1 MPIPPFVTHL
11 RTMIGHDLLWMPG
24 ITAVV
29 LRERHAQPGQTSDT
43 RDAGNSGDSGDSDDS
58 DGSWKPLEVLLI
70 KRSDTGAWTP
80 VTGITDPGEQ
90 PHLTAEREVLEEA
103 SVVARVERLV
113 WVASGPPMVHQN
125 GDRAQYLD
133 HTFRC
138 RWVSGEPAPGDDEA
152 SEAAW
157 FSLDALPEM
166 SARSTDRI
174 RCAVANDPEVRLGE

>member
-1 MPIPPFVTHL
+1 MPIPPFVALL
-11 RTMIGHDLLWMPG
+11 RRKIGHDLLWMPG

-29 LRERHAQPGQTSDT
+29 LRERQGRPGHTST
-43 RDAGNSGDSGDSDDS
+43 ATDAVDPDPS
-58 DGSWKPLEVLLI
+58 LEVLLI

-113 WVASGPPMVHQN
+113 WVSSGSPMVHQN

-138 RWVSGEPAPGDDEA
+138 RWVSGDPAPGDDEA

-157 FSLDALPEM
+157 FPLDALPEM
-166 SARSTDRI
+166 STRSTERI
-174 RCAVANDPEVRLGE
+174 ACAVANAPEVRLGG

>member
-1 MPIPPFVTHL
+1 MPIPSFVALL
-11 RTMIGHDLLWMPG
+11 RRKIGHDLLWMPG

-29 LRERHAQPGQTSDT
+29 LRDRPGG
-43 RDAGNSGDSGDSDDS
+43 AGDRRASSPSGVTGPTADPPN
-58 DGSWKPLEVLLI
+58 PLEVLLI

-113 WVASGPPMVHQN
+113 WVSAGQPMVHQN

-157 FSLDALPEM
+157 FPLDALPEM
-166 SARSTDRI
+166 STRSTERI
-174 RCAVANDPEVRLGE
+174 RCAVSNDPEVRLGE

>member
-1 MPIPPFVTHL
+1 MPIPPFVALL
-11 RTMIGHDLLWMPG
+11 RRKIGHDLLWMPG

-29 LRERHAQPGQTSDT
+29 LRDRQGQPGHTST
-43 RDAGNSGDSGDSDDS
+43 AADAADPGHS
-58 DGSWKPLEVLLI
+58 LEVLLI

-90 PHLTAEREVLEEA
+90 SHLTAEREVLEEA

-113 WVASGPPMVHQN
+113 WVCSKPPMVHEN

-138 RWVSGEPAPGDDEA
+138 RWVSGEPTPGDDEA

-166 SARSTDRI
+166 SAWSAERI
-174 RCAVANDPEVRLGE
+174 ECAVANAPEVRLGD

>member
-1 MPIPPFVTHL
+1 MPIPPFVALL
-11 RTMIGHDLLWMPG
+11 RRKIGHDLLWMPG

-29 LRERHAQPGQTSDT
+29 LRERPGRPGPSSNTK
-43 RDAGNSGDSGDSDDS
+43 DAGDACDS
-58 DGSWKPLEVLLI
+58 LEVLLI

-103 SVVARVERLV
+103 SVVARVQRLV
-113 WVASGPPMVHQN
+113 WVGSGPPMVHPN
-125 GDRAQYLD
+125 GDHAQYLD

-138 RWVSGEPAPGDDEA
+138 RWVSGEPTPGDDEA

-157 FSLDALPEM
+157 FPLDALPEM

>member
-1 MPIPPFVTHL
+1 MPIPPFVALL
-11 RTMIGHDLLWMPG
+11 RRKIGHDLLWMPG

-29 LRERHAQPGQTSDT
+29 LRHCQGHPEPT
-43 RDAGNSGDSGDSDDS
+43 RDTGGAGDAGGTGDSAPG
-58 DGSWKPLEVLLI
+58 LEVLLI

-80 VTGITDPGEQ
+80 VTGITDPGEH
-90 PHLTAEREVLEEA
+90 PHDTAEREVLEEA

-113 WVASGPPMVHQN
+113 WVSSGRPMVHQN

-157 FSLDALPEM
+157 FPLDALPEM
-166 SARSTDRI
+166 SVRSAERI
-174 RCAVANDPEVRLGE
+174 VCAVTNAPEVRLGD

>member
-1 MPIPPFVTHL
+1 MPIPPFVALL
-11 RTMIGHDLLWMPG
+11 RRKIGHDLLWMPG

-29 LRERHAQPGQTSDT
+29 LRERP
-43 RDAGNSGDSGDSDDS
+43 SGTGSGRVATE
-58 DGSWKPLEVLLI
+58 GSSTTEVLLI

-90 PHLTAEREVLEEA
+90 PHVTAEREVAEEA
-103 SVVARVERLV
+103 GVVARVERLV
-113 WVASGPPMVHQN
+113 WVSSGRPMVHQN
-125 GDRAQYLD
+125 GDHAQYLD

-157 FSLDALPEM
+157 FSLDALPQMTRRFTE
-166 SARSTDRI
+166 RI
-174 RCAVANDPEVRLGE
+174 AVAMANEPDVRLGE

>member
-1 MPIPPFVTHL
+1 MPIPPFVAVL
-11 RTMIGHDLLWMPG
+11 RRKIGHDLLWMPG

-29 LRERHAQPGQTSDT
+29 LRERQSRPGQTSKT
-43 RDAGNSGDSGDSDDS
+43 KAAGSSGDAGDS
-58 DGSWKPLEVLLI
+58 LEVLLI

-80 VTGITDPGEQ
+80 VTGIVDPGEQ
-90 PHLTAEREVLEEA
+90 PHVTAEREVLEEA

-113 WVASGPPMVHQN
+113 WVSSGSPMVHQN

-138 RWVSGEPAPGDDEA
+138 RWVSGEPMPGDDEA

-166 SARSTDRI
+166 SARSAERI
-174 RCAVANDPEVRLGE
+174 GCAVANNPEVRLGD

>member
-1 MPIPPFVTHL
+1 MPIPPFVALL
-11 RTMIGHDLLWMPG
+11 RRKIGHDLLWMPG

-29 LRERHAQPGQTSDT
+29 LRERPGRAGQTGK
-43 RDAGNSGDSGDSDDS
+43 AMNAGDSSGTDEN
-58 DGSWKPLEVLLI
+58 GTLEVLLI

-90 PHLTAEREVLEEA
+90 PHRTAEREVLEEA

-113 WVASGPPMVHQN
+113 WVSSRPPMVHQN

-138 RWVSGEPAPGDDEA
+138 RWVSGDPQ
-152 SEAAW
+152 
-157 FSLDALPEM
+157 M

>member
-1 MPIPPFVTHL
+1 MPIPSFVALL
-11 RTMIGHDLLWMPG
+11 RRKIGHDLLWMPG

-29 LRERHAQPGQTSDT
+29 LRDDGGRASDT
-43 RDAGNSGDSGDSDDS
+43 GENGDTDDS
-58 DGSWKPLEVLLI
+58 VTLEVLLI

-90 PHLTAEREVLEEA
+90 PHHTAEREVLEEA

-113 WVASGPPMVHQN
+113 WVSSGRPMVHQN

-138 RWVSGEPAPGDDEA
+138 RWVSGAPAPGDDEA

-157 FSLDALPEM
+157 FRLDALPEM
-166 SARSTDRI
+166 STRSTERI
-174 RCAVANDPEVRLGE
+174 ACAVANAPEVRLGD

>member
-1 MPIPPFVTHL
+1 MPIPPFVAVL
-11 RTMIGHDLLWMPG
+11 RRKIGHDLLWMPG

-29 LRERHAQPGQTSDT
+29 LRERPGRAGQTSKAT
-43 RDAGNSGDSGDSDDS
+43 DAGVSGATDENGL
-58 DGSWKPLEVLLI
+58 LEVLLI

-113 WVASGPPMVHQN
+113 WVSSGRPMVHQN
-125 GDRAQYLD
+125 GDHAQYLD

-157 FSLDALPEM
+157 FPLDALPAM

-174 RCAVANDPEVRLGE
+174 HCAVANDPEVRLGE

>member
-1 MPIPPFVTHL
+1 MPIPPFVALL
-11 RTMIGHDLLWMPG
+11 RRKIGHDLLWMPG
-24 ITAVV
+24 VTAVV
-29 LRERHAQPGQTSDT
+29 LRDRQGQPRRTNT
-43 RDAGNSGDSGDSDDS
+43 AEDAADPGPSF
-58 DGSWKPLEVLLI
+58 EVLLI

-90 PHLTAEREVLEEA
+90 PHHTAEREVLEEA

-113 WVASGPPMVHQN
+113 WVCSRPPMVHEN

-138 RWVSGEPAPGDDEA
+138 RWVSGEPTPGDDEA

-157 FSLDALPEM
+157 FALDALPEM
-166 SARSTDRI
+166 SAWSAERI
-174 RCAVANDPEVRLGE
+174 ECAVANDPEVRLGD